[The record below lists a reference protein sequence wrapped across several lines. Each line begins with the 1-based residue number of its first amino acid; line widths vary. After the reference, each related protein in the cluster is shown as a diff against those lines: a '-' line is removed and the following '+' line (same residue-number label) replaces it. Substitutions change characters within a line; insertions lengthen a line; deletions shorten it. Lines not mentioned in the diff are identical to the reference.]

1 MATSIYR
8 HADRELKRIF
18 RFMSAT
24 FQNQSVRAA
33 WDALNVISISV
44 AVDQMY
50 ASMNEWIMG
59 RYLEI
64 ARRAYRDAWVAMFPG
79 EEPED
84 TLDLPYIA
92 ALLDGYD
99 PKMQYQY
106 SKEWIRKRDR
116 LKESMMAVGQASDR
130 ARIANT
136 QAARKALK
144 RALDV
149 LERQVMEMADTVT
162 DDARTEAF
170 RDAGIDEVRWN
181 TQQDERV
188 CSVCHDRDGL
198 IYPVDQLPPKH
209 PRCRCYFTPAQRNP

>member
-1 MATSIYR
+1 
-8 HADRELKRIF
+8 
-18 RFMSAT
+18 
-24 FQNQSVRAA
+24 
-33 WDALNVISISV
+33 
-44 AVDQMY
+44 
-50 ASMNEWIMG
+50 
-59 RYLEI
+59 
-64 ARRAYRDAWVAMFPG
+64 
-79 EEPED
+79 
-84 TLDLPYIA
+84 
-92 ALLDGYD
+92 
-99 PKMQYQY
+99 
-106 SKEWIRKRDR
+106 
-116 LKESMMAVGQASDR
+116 MAVGQASDR

-209 PRCRCYFTPAQRNP
+209 PRCRCYFTPARRNP